1 MLAAGVPGVGEVAG
15 AVPAVASRVPPAA
28 LSWRLAVVEVV
39 AAGAVV
45 GDPAMAEPAT
55 GEPAGAVVA
64 A

>member
-55 GEPAGAVVA
+55 
-64 A
+64 